1 MKILKNLFL
10 LCIFNLA
17 AQSPYPQDYFR
28 SPLDIQLV
36 LSGTFAELR
45 SNHFH
50 SGLDIKTNG
59 KEGLEV
65 YSIAE
70 GYVSRIKISRYGYGK
85 ALYITHPN
93 GYTSVYAH
101 LQKFSP
107 TIEQYI
113 KRQQYLKE
121 QFEIELFPKPSTL
134 VIDADEMIAYSGNSG
149 GSSGPHLHFEIHDK
163 HERPINPMLFG
174 FDIKDTTAPELY
186 QLYAYPISNRS
197 HVEGNQEKKKIRLR
211 KQANGNYI
219 AEPIKAFGTIGFGIV
234 ANDRQDYAANKNGVY
249 KIEAF
254 FNGKKATN
262 SIFEVRSNQIIASVY
277 GTKFNFKNF
286 SEDFSSDIV
295 LVEGSLGISN
305 ENSNDINMLSPGYK
319 ASIDKEV
326 FNISKSKVNSKI
338 YTSWVDGDVIFRN
351 ETFDQI
357 IQKLQRLYN
366 ITIIN
371 NSKISNQLFNASINV
386 EEEKIEEVLGY
397 FNKIYNI
404 DFQIF
409 NNKIIIN

>member
-1 MKILKNLFL
+1 MNLEIEDNFEYLIVKYINQNTKTEDLKLLLTYLKDSDNLRLFKLYIKINFFSIYVMNKMDKDGIIDIIKGKIKKDQKREKRKKYFIKTLKYAAIFVAVFSLSHFYTLNQINSSEVSDVIIPDEDEIFIENEKGEIFL
-10 LCIFNLA
+10 VEKIDSIEISKNSYKESNRIVYQENMVETEKVEFHTINVPYGKRFNLKL
-17 AQSPYPQDYFR
+17 SDGTDVY
-28 SPLDIQLV
+28 LN
-36 LSGTFAELR
+36 SGTLM
-45 SNHFH
+45 
-50 SGLDIKTNG
+50 K
-59 KEGLEV
+59 
-65 YSIAE
+65 YP
-70 GYVSRIKISRYGYGK
+70 VSF
-85 ALYITHPN
+85 LPN
-93 GYTSVYAH
+93 QTRSVY
-101 LQKFSP
+101 
-107 TIEQYI
+107 IE
-113 KRQQYLKE
+113 
-121 QFEIELFPKPSTL
+121 
-134 VIDADEMIAYSGNSG
+134 G
-149 GSSGPHLHFEIHDK
+149 
-163 HERPINPMLFG
+163 
-174 FDIKDTTAPELY
+174 
-186 QLYAYPISNRS
+186 
-197 HVEGNQEKKKIRLR
+197 
-211 KQANGNYI
+211 
-219 AEPIKAFGTIGFGIV
+219 
-234 ANDRQDYAANKNGVY
+234 
-249 KIEAF
+249 EAF
-254 FNGKKATN
+254 FNVKKATN

>member
-1 MKILKNLFL
+1 MNLEIDKNFEYLIIKYINQNTKTEDLKLLLTYLKDSDNLRLFKLFIKINFFSIYVMNKMDKDGIIDNIKGKIKKDQIREKRKKDFIKTLKYAAIFVAVFSMSHFYTLNQINSTEISEVIIPDDDEVFIENEKGEIFL
-10 LCIFNLA
+10 IEKTDSIEISKNSYKESNRIVYEENILETEKVEFHTITVPYGKRFNLKL
-17 AQSPYPQDYFR
+17 SDGTDVY
-28 SPLDIQLV
+28 LN
-36 LSGTFAELR
+36 SGTLM
-45 SNHFH
+45 
-50 SGLDIKTNG
+50 K
-59 KEGLEV
+59 
-65 YSIAE
+65 YP
-70 GYVSRIKISRYGYGK
+70 VSFLPDQTR
-85 ALYITHPN
+85 
-93 GYTSVYAH
+93 SVY
-101 LQKFSP
+101 
-107 TIEQYI
+107 IE
-113 KRQQYLKE
+113 
-121 QFEIELFPKPSTL
+121 
-134 VIDADEMIAYSGNSG
+134 G
-149 GSSGPHLHFEIHDK
+149 
-163 HERPINPMLFG
+163 
-174 FDIKDTTAPELY
+174 
-186 QLYAYPISNRS
+186 
-197 HVEGNQEKKKIRLR
+197 
-211 KQANGNYI
+211 
-219 AEPIKAFGTIGFGIV
+219 
-234 ANDRQDYAANKNGVY
+234 
-249 KIEAF
+249 EAF
-254 FNGKKATN
+254 FNVEKATN

-319 ASIDKEV
+319 ASIDKEI

-351 ETFDQI
+351 ETFEQI

-386 EEEKIEEVLGY
+386 EEEKIEDVLGY

>member
-1 MKILKNLFL
+1 MNPEIDKNFESLIIKYINQNTKTEDLKSLLIYLKDSKNLSLFKLYIKINFFSIYIMNKMDKDGIIDIIKGKIKKDQIREKRKKYFIKTLKYAAIFVAVFSISHFYTLNQINSTEISEVIIPDDDEVFIENEKGEIFL
-10 LCIFNLA
+10 IEKTDSIEISKNSYKESNRIVYEENILETEKVEFHTITVPYGKRFNLKL
-17 AQSPYPQDYFR
+17 SDGTDVY
-28 SPLDIQLV
+28 LN
-36 LSGTFAELR
+36 SGTLM
-45 SNHFH
+45 
-50 SGLDIKTNG
+50 K
-59 KEGLEV
+59 
-65 YSIAE
+65 YP
-70 GYVSRIKISRYGYGK
+70 VSF
-85 ALYITHPN
+85 LPN
-93 GYTSVYAH
+93 QTRSVY
-101 LQKFSP
+101 
-107 TIEQYI
+107 IE
-113 KRQQYLKE
+113 
-121 QFEIELFPKPSTL
+121 
-134 VIDADEMIAYSGNSG
+134 G
-149 GSSGPHLHFEIHDK
+149 
-163 HERPINPMLFG
+163 
-174 FDIKDTTAPELY
+174 
-186 QLYAYPISNRS
+186 
-197 HVEGNQEKKKIRLR
+197 
-211 KQANGNYI
+211 
-219 AEPIKAFGTIGFGIV
+219 
-234 ANDRQDYAANKNGVY
+234 
-249 KIEAF
+249 EAF
-254 FNGKKATN
+254 FNVKKATN

>member
-1 MKILKNLFL
+1 MNPEIDKNFEYLIIKYINQNTKTEDLKLLLTYLKDSDNLRLFKLFIKINFFSIYVMNKMDKDGIIDIIKGKIKKDQKREKRKKYFFKTLKYAAIFVAVFSISHFYTLNKINSTEISEVIIPDDDEVFIENEKGEIFL
-10 LCIFNLA
+10 IEKTDSIEISNNSYKESNRIVYEKNILETEKVEFHTITVPYGKRFNLKL
-17 AQSPYPQDYFR
+17 SDGTDVY
-28 SPLDIQLV
+28 LN
-36 LSGTFAELR
+36 SGTLM
-45 SNHFH
+45 
-50 SGLDIKTNG
+50 K
-59 KEGLEV
+59 
-65 YSIAE
+65 YP
-70 GYVSRIKISRYGYGK
+70 VSFLPDQTR
-85 ALYITHPN
+85 
-93 GYTSVYAH
+93 SVY
-101 LQKFSP
+101 
-107 TIEQYI
+107 IE
-113 KRQQYLKE
+113 
-121 QFEIELFPKPSTL
+121 
-134 VIDADEMIAYSGNSG
+134 G
-149 GSSGPHLHFEIHDK
+149 
-163 HERPINPMLFG
+163 
-174 FDIKDTTAPELY
+174 
-186 QLYAYPISNRS
+186 
-197 HVEGNQEKKKIRLR
+197 
-211 KQANGNYI
+211 
-219 AEPIKAFGTIGFGIV
+219 
-234 ANDRQDYAANKNGVY
+234 
-249 KIEAF
+249 EAF
-254 FNGKKATN
+254 FNVEKATN

-319 ASIDKEV
+319 ASIDKEI

-351 ETFDQI
+351 ETFEQI

-386 EEEKIEEVLGY
+386 EKEKIEEVLGY

>member
-1 MKILKNLFL
+1 MSLKIDKNFENLIIKYINQNTKTEDLKLLLTYLKDSKNLSLFKLYIKINFFSIYVMNRMDKEEIIDIIKNKIKKDQKREKRKKYFIESLKYAAVCVAVFYLSHLYTLNQINSTEISEVIIPDEDEIFIENEKGEIFL
-10 LCIFNLA
+10 IEKIDSIEISKNSYKESNRIVYEENILETEEVEFHTITVPYGKRFNLKL
-17 AQSPYPQDYFR
+17 SDGTDVY
-28 SPLDIQLV
+28 LN
-36 LSGTFAELR
+36 SGTLM
-45 SNHFH
+45 
-50 SGLDIKTNG
+50 K
-59 KEGLEV
+59 
-65 YSIAE
+65 YP
-70 GYVSRIKISRYGYGK
+70 VSFLPDQTR
-85 ALYITHPN
+85 
-93 GYTSVYAH
+93 SVY
-101 LQKFSP
+101 
-107 TIEQYI
+107 IE
-113 KRQQYLKE
+113 
-121 QFEIELFPKPSTL
+121 
-134 VIDADEMIAYSGNSG
+134 G
-149 GSSGPHLHFEIHDK
+149 
-163 HERPINPMLFG
+163 
-174 FDIKDTTAPELY
+174 
-186 QLYAYPISNRS
+186 
-197 HVEGNQEKKKIRLR
+197 
-211 KQANGNYI
+211 
-219 AEPIKAFGTIGFGIV
+219 
-234 ANDRQDYAANKNGVY
+234 
-249 KIEAF
+249 EAF
-254 FNGKKATN
+254 FNVEKATN

-319 ASIDKEV
+319 ASIDKEI

-351 ETFDQI
+351 ETFEQI

-386 EEEKIEEVLGY
+386 EKEKIEEVLGY

>member
-1 MKILKNLFL
+1 MNLEIDKNFEYLIIKYINQNTKTEDLKLLLTYLKDSDNLRLFKLFIKINFFSIYVMNKMDKDGIIDIIKGKIKKDQKREKRKKYFIKTLKYAAIFVAVFSISHFYTLNQINSTEISEVIIPDDDEVFIENEKGEIFL
-10 LCIFNLA
+10 IEKTDSIEISKNSYKESNRIVYEENILETEKVEFHTITVPYGKRFNLKL
-17 AQSPYPQDYFR
+17 SDGTDVY
-28 SPLDIQLV
+28 LN
-36 LSGTFAELR
+36 SGTLM
-45 SNHFH
+45 
-50 SGLDIKTNG
+50 K
-59 KEGLEV
+59 
-65 YSIAE
+65 YP
-70 GYVSRIKISRYGYGK
+70 VSF
-85 ALYITHPN
+85 LPN
-93 GYTSVYAH
+93 QTRSVY
-101 LQKFSP
+101 
-107 TIEQYI
+107 IE
-113 KRQQYLKE
+113 
-121 QFEIELFPKPSTL
+121 
-134 VIDADEMIAYSGNSG
+134 G
-149 GSSGPHLHFEIHDK
+149 
-163 HERPINPMLFG
+163 
-174 FDIKDTTAPELY
+174 
-186 QLYAYPISNRS
+186 
-197 HVEGNQEKKKIRLR
+197 
-211 KQANGNYI
+211 
-219 AEPIKAFGTIGFGIV
+219 
-234 ANDRQDYAANKNGVY
+234 
-249 KIEAF
+249 EAF
-254 FNGKKATN
+254 FNVKKATN

-319 ASIDKEV
+319 ASIDKEI

>member
-1 MKILKNLFL
+1 MNLEIDKNFEYLIIKYINQNTKTEDLKLLLTYLKDSENLRLFKLFIKINFFSIYVMNKMDKDGIIDIIKGKIKKDQKREKRKKYFFKTLKYAAIFVAVFSISHFYTLNKINLTEISEVIIPDDDEVFIENEKGEIFL
-10 LCIFNLA
+10 IEKTDSIEISNNSYKESNRIVYEKNILETEKVEFHTITVPYGKRFNLKL
-17 AQSPYPQDYFR
+17 SDGTDVY
-28 SPLDIQLV
+28 LN
-36 LSGTFAELR
+36 SGTLM
-45 SNHFH
+45 
-50 SGLDIKTNG
+50 K
-59 KEGLEV
+59 
-65 YSIAE
+65 YP
-70 GYVSRIKISRYGYGK
+70 VSFLPDQTR
-85 ALYITHPN
+85 
-93 GYTSVYAH
+93 SVY
-101 LQKFSP
+101 
-107 TIEQYI
+107 IE
-113 KRQQYLKE
+113 
-121 QFEIELFPKPSTL
+121 
-134 VIDADEMIAYSGNSG
+134 G
-149 GSSGPHLHFEIHDK
+149 
-163 HERPINPMLFG
+163 
-174 FDIKDTTAPELY
+174 
-186 QLYAYPISNRS
+186 
-197 HVEGNQEKKKIRLR
+197 
-211 KQANGNYI
+211 
-219 AEPIKAFGTIGFGIV
+219 
-234 ANDRQDYAANKNGVY
+234 
-249 KIEAF
+249 EAF
-254 FNGKKATN
+254 FNVEKATN

-319 ASIDKEV
+319 ASIDKEI

-351 ETFDQI
+351 ETFEQI

-386 EEEKIEEVLGY
+386 EKEKIEEVLGY

>member
-1 MKILKNLFL
+1 MNLEIDKNFESLIIKYINQNTKTEDLKLLLTYLKDSKNLSLFKLYIKINFFSIYIMNKMDKDGIIDIIKGKIKKDQKREKRKKYFIKTLKYAAIFVAVFSISHFYTLNQINSTEISEVIIPDDDEVFIENEKGEIFL
-10 LCIFNLA
+10 IEKTDSIEISKNSYKESNRIVYEENILETEKVEFHTITVPYGKRFNLKL
-17 AQSPYPQDYFR
+17 SDGTDVY
-28 SPLDIQLV
+28 LN
-36 LSGTFAELR
+36 SGTLM
-45 SNHFH
+45 
-50 SGLDIKTNG
+50 K
-59 KEGLEV
+59 
-65 YSIAE
+65 YP
-70 GYVSRIKISRYGYGK
+70 VSF
-85 ALYITHPN
+85 LPN
-93 GYTSVYAH
+93 QTRSVY
-101 LQKFSP
+101 
-107 TIEQYI
+107 IE
-113 KRQQYLKE
+113 
-121 QFEIELFPKPSTL
+121 
-134 VIDADEMIAYSGNSG
+134 G
-149 GSSGPHLHFEIHDK
+149 
-163 HERPINPMLFG
+163 
-174 FDIKDTTAPELY
+174 
-186 QLYAYPISNRS
+186 
-197 HVEGNQEKKKIRLR
+197 
-211 KQANGNYI
+211 
-219 AEPIKAFGTIGFGIV
+219 
-234 ANDRQDYAANKNGVY
+234 
-249 KIEAF
+249 EAF
-254 FNGKKATN
+254 FNVKKATN

>member
-1 MKILKNLFL
+1 MNLEIDNNFESLIIKYINQNTKTEDLKLLLTYLKDSKNLSLFKLYIKINFFSIYIMNKMDKDGIIDIIKGKIKKDQKREKRKKYFIKTLKYAAIFVAVFSISHFYTLNQINSTEISEVIIPDDDEVFIENEKGEIFL
-10 LCIFNLA
+10 IEKTDSIEISNNSYKESNRIVYEKNILETEKVEFHTITVPYGKRFNLKL
-17 AQSPYPQDYFR
+17 SDGTDVY
-28 SPLDIQLV
+28 LN
-36 LSGTFAELR
+36 SGTLM
-45 SNHFH
+45 
-50 SGLDIKTNG
+50 K
-59 KEGLEV
+59 
-65 YSIAE
+65 YP
-70 GYVSRIKISRYGYGK
+70 VSF
-85 ALYITHPN
+85 LPN
-93 GYTSVYAH
+93 QTRSVY
-101 LQKFSP
+101 
-107 TIEQYI
+107 IE
-113 KRQQYLKE
+113 
-121 QFEIELFPKPSTL
+121 
-134 VIDADEMIAYSGNSG
+134 G
-149 GSSGPHLHFEIHDK
+149 
-163 HERPINPMLFG
+163 
-174 FDIKDTTAPELY
+174 
-186 QLYAYPISNRS
+186 
-197 HVEGNQEKKKIRLR
+197 
-211 KQANGNYI
+211 
-219 AEPIKAFGTIGFGIV
+219 
-234 ANDRQDYAANKNGVY
+234 
-249 KIEAF
+249 EAF
-254 FNGKKATN
+254 FNVEKATN

>member
-1 MKILKNLFL
+1 MNLEIDNNFESLIIKYINQNTKTEDLKLLLTYLKDSKNLSLFKLYIKINFFSIYIMNKMDKDGIIDIIKGKIKKDQKREKRKKYFIKTLKYAAIFVAVFSISHFYTLNQINSTEISEVIIPDDDEVFIENEKGEIFL
-10 LCIFNLA
+10 IEKTDSIEISKNSYKESNRIVYEENILETEKVEFHTITVPYGKRFNLKL
-17 AQSPYPQDYFR
+17 SDGTDVY
-28 SPLDIQLV
+28 LN
-36 LSGTFAELR
+36 SGTLM
-45 SNHFH
+45 
-50 SGLDIKTNG
+50 K
-59 KEGLEV
+59 
-65 YSIAE
+65 YP
-70 GYVSRIKISRYGYGK
+70 VSFLPDQTR
-85 ALYITHPN
+85 
-93 GYTSVYAH
+93 SVY
-101 LQKFSP
+101 
-107 TIEQYI
+107 IE
-113 KRQQYLKE
+113 
-121 QFEIELFPKPSTL
+121 
-134 VIDADEMIAYSGNSG
+134 G
-149 GSSGPHLHFEIHDK
+149 
-163 HERPINPMLFG
+163 
-174 FDIKDTTAPELY
+174 
-186 QLYAYPISNRS
+186 
-197 HVEGNQEKKKIRLR
+197 
-211 KQANGNYI
+211 
-219 AEPIKAFGTIGFGIV
+219 
-234 ANDRQDYAANKNGVY
+234 
-249 KIEAF
+249 EAF
-254 FNGKKATN
+254 FNVEKATN

-319 ASIDKEV
+319 ASIDKEI

>member
-1 MKILKNLFL
+1 MNPEIDKNFESLIIKYINQNTKTEDLKSLLIYLKDSKNLSLFKLYIKINFFSIYIMNKMDKDGIIDIIKGKIKKDQIREKRKKYFIKTLKYAAIFVAVFSISHFYTLNQINSTEISEVIIPDDDEVFIENEKGEIFL
-10 LCIFNLA
+10 IEKTDSIEISKNSYKESNRIVYQENILETEKVEFHTITVPYGKRFNLKL
-17 AQSPYPQDYFR
+17 SDGTDVY
-28 SPLDIQLV
+28 LN
-36 LSGTFAELR
+36 SGTLM
-45 SNHFH
+45 
-50 SGLDIKTNG
+50 K
-59 KEGLEV
+59 
-65 YSIAE
+65 YP
-70 GYVSRIKISRYGYGK
+70 VSF
-85 ALYITHPN
+85 LPN
-93 GYTSVYAH
+93 QTRSVY
-101 LQKFSP
+101 
-107 TIEQYI
+107 IE
-113 KRQQYLKE
+113 
-121 QFEIELFPKPSTL
+121 
-134 VIDADEMIAYSGNSG
+134 G
-149 GSSGPHLHFEIHDK
+149 
-163 HERPINPMLFG
+163 
-174 FDIKDTTAPELY
+174 
-186 QLYAYPISNRS
+186 
-197 HVEGNQEKKKIRLR
+197 
-211 KQANGNYI
+211 
-219 AEPIKAFGTIGFGIV
+219 
-234 ANDRQDYAANKNGVY
+234 
-249 KIEAF
+249 EAF
-254 FNGKKATN
+254 FNVKKATN

>member
-1 MKILKNLFL
+1 MNLEIDKNFEYLIIKYINQNTKTEDLKLLLTYLKDSDNLRLFKLFIKINFFSIYVMNKMDKDGIIDIIKGKIKKDQKREKRKKYFFKTLKYAAIFVAVFSISHFYTLNKINLTEISEVIIPDDDEVFIENEKGEIFL
-10 LCIFNLA
+10 IEKTDSIEISNNSYKESNRIVYEKNILETEKVEFHTITVPYGKRFNLKL
-17 AQSPYPQDYFR
+17 SDGTDVY
-28 SPLDIQLV
+28 LN
-36 LSGTFAELR
+36 SGTLM
-45 SNHFH
+45 
-50 SGLDIKTNG
+50 K
-59 KEGLEV
+59 
-65 YSIAE
+65 YP
-70 GYVSRIKISRYGYGK
+70 VSFLPDQTR
-85 ALYITHPN
+85 
-93 GYTSVYAH
+93 SVY
-101 LQKFSP
+101 
-107 TIEQYI
+107 IE
-113 KRQQYLKE
+113 
-121 QFEIELFPKPSTL
+121 
-134 VIDADEMIAYSGNSG
+134 G
-149 GSSGPHLHFEIHDK
+149 
-163 HERPINPMLFG
+163 
-174 FDIKDTTAPELY
+174 
-186 QLYAYPISNRS
+186 
-197 HVEGNQEKKKIRLR
+197 
-211 KQANGNYI
+211 
-219 AEPIKAFGTIGFGIV
+219 
-234 ANDRQDYAANKNGVY
+234 
-249 KIEAF
+249 EAF
-254 FNGKKATN
+254 FNVEKATN

-319 ASIDKEV
+319 ASIDKEI

-351 ETFDQI
+351 ETFEQI

-386 EEEKIEEVLGY
+386 EKEKIEEVLGY

>member
-1 MKILKNLFL
+1 MNLEIEDNFEYLIVKYINQNTKTEDLELLLTYLKDSDNLRLFKLYIKINFFSIYVMNKMDKDGIIDIIKGKIKKDQKREKRKKYLFKTLKYAAIFVAVFSLSHFYTLNQINSSEVSDVIIPDEDEIFIENEKGEIFL
-10 LCIFNLA
+10 VEKIDSIEISKNSYKESNRIVYQENMVEIEKVEFHTINVPYGKRFNLKL
-17 AQSPYPQDYFR
+17 SDGTDVY
-28 SPLDIQLV
+28 LN
-36 LSGTFAELR
+36 SGTLM
-45 SNHFH
+45 
-50 SGLDIKTNG
+50 K
-59 KEGLEV
+59 
-65 YSIAE
+65 YP
-70 GYVSRIKISRYGYGK
+70 VSF
-85 ALYITHPN
+85 LPN
-93 GYTSVYAH
+93 QTRSVY
-101 LQKFSP
+101 
-107 TIEQYI
+107 IE
-113 KRQQYLKE
+113 
-121 QFEIELFPKPSTL
+121 
-134 VIDADEMIAYSGNSG
+134 G
-149 GSSGPHLHFEIHDK
+149 
-163 HERPINPMLFG
+163 
-174 FDIKDTTAPELY
+174 
-186 QLYAYPISNRS
+186 
-197 HVEGNQEKKKIRLR
+197 
-211 KQANGNYI
+211 
-219 AEPIKAFGTIGFGIV
+219 
-234 ANDRQDYAANKNGVY
+234 
-249 KIEAF
+249 EAF
-254 FNGKKATN
+254 FNVKKATN

>member
-1 MKILKNLFL
+1 MNLEIDNNFESLIIKYINQNTKTEDLKLLLTYLKDSKNLSLFKLYIKINFFSIYIMNKMDKDGIIDIIKGKIKKDQKREKRKKYFIKTLKYAAIFVAVFSISHFYTLNQINSTEISEVIIPDDDEVFIENEKGEIFL
-10 LCIFNLA
+10 IEKTDSIEISKNSYKESNRIVYQENILETEKVEFHTITVPYGKRFNLKL
-17 AQSPYPQDYFR
+17 SDGTDVY
-28 SPLDIQLV
+28 LN
-36 LSGTFAELR
+36 SGTLM
-45 SNHFH
+45 
-50 SGLDIKTNG
+50 K
-59 KEGLEV
+59 
-65 YSIAE
+65 YP
-70 GYVSRIKISRYGYGK
+70 VSF
-85 ALYITHPN
+85 LPN
-93 GYTSVYAH
+93 QTRSVY
-101 LQKFSP
+101 
-107 TIEQYI
+107 IE
-113 KRQQYLKE
+113 
-121 QFEIELFPKPSTL
+121 
-134 VIDADEMIAYSGNSG
+134 G
-149 GSSGPHLHFEIHDK
+149 
-163 HERPINPMLFG
+163 
-174 FDIKDTTAPELY
+174 
-186 QLYAYPISNRS
+186 
-197 HVEGNQEKKKIRLR
+197 
-211 KQANGNYI
+211 
-219 AEPIKAFGTIGFGIV
+219 
-234 ANDRQDYAANKNGVY
+234 
-249 KIEAF
+249 EAF
-254 FNGKKATN
+254 FNVKKATN

-305 ENSNDINMLSPGYK
+305 VNSNDINMLSPGYK

-351 ETFDQI
+351 ETFEQI

-386 EEEKIEEVLGY
+386 EKEKIEEVLGY

>member
-1 MKILKNLFL
+1 MNPEIDKNFESLIIKYINQNTKTEDLKLLLTYLKDSKNLSLFKLYIKINFFSIYIMNKMDKDGIIDIIKGKIKKDQIREKRKKYFIKTLKYAAIFVAVFSISHFYTLNQINSTEISEVIIPDDDEVFIENEKGEIFL
-10 LCIFNLA
+10 IEKTDSIEISKNSYKESNRIVYEENILETEKVEFHTITVPYGKRFNLKL
-17 AQSPYPQDYFR
+17 SDGTDVY
-28 SPLDIQLV
+28 LN
-36 LSGTFAELR
+36 SGTLM
-45 SNHFH
+45 
-50 SGLDIKTNG
+50 K
-59 KEGLEV
+59 
-65 YSIAE
+65 YP
-70 GYVSRIKISRYGYGK
+70 VSF
-85 ALYITHPN
+85 LPN
-93 GYTSVYAH
+93 QTRSVY
-101 LQKFSP
+101 
-107 TIEQYI
+107 IE
-113 KRQQYLKE
+113 
-121 QFEIELFPKPSTL
+121 
-134 VIDADEMIAYSGNSG
+134 G
-149 GSSGPHLHFEIHDK
+149 
-163 HERPINPMLFG
+163 
-174 FDIKDTTAPELY
+174 
-186 QLYAYPISNRS
+186 
-197 HVEGNQEKKKIRLR
+197 
-211 KQANGNYI
+211 
-219 AEPIKAFGTIGFGIV
+219 
-234 ANDRQDYAANKNGVY
+234 
-249 KIEAF
+249 EAF
-254 FNGKKATN
+254 FNVKKATN

-319 ASIDKEV
+319 ASIDKEI

>member
-1 MKILKNLFL
+1 MNLEIDKNFEYLIIKYINQNTKTEDLKLLLTYLKDSENLRLFKLFIKINFFSIYVMNKMDKDGIIDIIKGKIKKDQKREKRKKYFIKTLKYAAIFVAVFSISHFYTLNKINSTEISEVIIPDDDEVFIENEKGEIFL
-10 LCIFNLA
+10 IEKTDSIEISKNSYKESNRIVYEENILETEEVEFHTITVPYGKRFNLKL
-17 AQSPYPQDYFR
+17 SDGTDVY
-28 SPLDIQLV
+28 LN
-36 LSGTFAELR
+36 SGTLM
-45 SNHFH
+45 
-50 SGLDIKTNG
+50 K
-59 KEGLEV
+59 
-65 YSIAE
+65 YP
-70 GYVSRIKISRYGYGK
+70 VSFLPDQTR
-85 ALYITHPN
+85 
-93 GYTSVYAH
+93 SVY
-101 LQKFSP
+101 
-107 TIEQYI
+107 IE
-113 KRQQYLKE
+113 
-121 QFEIELFPKPSTL
+121 
-134 VIDADEMIAYSGNSG
+134 G
-149 GSSGPHLHFEIHDK
+149 
-163 HERPINPMLFG
+163 
-174 FDIKDTTAPELY
+174 
-186 QLYAYPISNRS
+186 
-197 HVEGNQEKKKIRLR
+197 
-211 KQANGNYI
+211 
-219 AEPIKAFGTIGFGIV
+219 
-234 ANDRQDYAANKNGVY
+234 
-249 KIEAF
+249 EAF
-254 FNGKKATN
+254 FNVEKATN

-319 ASIDKEV
+319 ASIDKEI

-351 ETFDQI
+351 ETFEQI

-386 EEEKIEEVLGY
+386 EKEKIEEVLGY

>member
-1 MKILKNLFL
+1 MNLEIDNNFESLIIKYINQNTKTEDLKLLLTYLKDSKNLSLFKLYIKINFFSIYIMNKMDKDGIIDIIKGKIKKDQKREKRKKYFIKTLKYAAIFVAVFSISHFYTLNQINSTEISEVIIPDDDEVFIENEKGEIFL
-10 LCIFNLA
+10 IEKTDSIEISKNSYKESNRIVYEENILETEKVEFHTITVPYGKRFNLKL
-17 AQSPYPQDYFR
+17 SDGTDVY
-28 SPLDIQLV
+28 LN
-36 LSGTFAELR
+36 SGTLM
-45 SNHFH
+45 
-50 SGLDIKTNG
+50 K
-59 KEGLEV
+59 
-65 YSIAE
+65 YP
-70 GYVSRIKISRYGYGK
+70 VSF
-85 ALYITHPN
+85 LPN
-93 GYTSVYAH
+93 QTRSVY
-101 LQKFSP
+101 
-107 TIEQYI
+107 IE
-113 KRQQYLKE
+113 
-121 QFEIELFPKPSTL
+121 
-134 VIDADEMIAYSGNSG
+134 G
-149 GSSGPHLHFEIHDK
+149 
-163 HERPINPMLFG
+163 
-174 FDIKDTTAPELY
+174 
-186 QLYAYPISNRS
+186 
-197 HVEGNQEKKKIRLR
+197 
-211 KQANGNYI
+211 
-219 AEPIKAFGTIGFGIV
+219 
-234 ANDRQDYAANKNGVY
+234 
-249 KIEAF
+249 EAF
-254 FNGKKATN
+254 FNVKKATN

>member
-1 MKILKNLFL
+1 MNLEIDKNFEYLIIKYINQNTKTEDLKLLLTYLKDSDNLRLFKLFIKINFFSIYVMNKMDKDGIIDIIKGKIKKDQKREKRKKYFIKTLKYAAIFVAVFSISHFYTLNQINSSEVSDVIIPDEDEIFIENEKGEIFL
-10 LCIFNLA
+10 IEKTDSIEISKNSYKESNRIVYEENILETEEVEFHTITVPYGKRFNLKL
-17 AQSPYPQDYFR
+17 SDGTDVY
-28 SPLDIQLV
+28 LN
-36 LSGTFAELR
+36 SGTLM
-45 SNHFH
+45 
-50 SGLDIKTNG
+50 K
-59 KEGLEV
+59 
-65 YSIAE
+65 YP
-70 GYVSRIKISRYGYGK
+70 VSFLPDQTR
-85 ALYITHPN
+85 
-93 GYTSVYAH
+93 SVY
-101 LQKFSP
+101 
-107 TIEQYI
+107 IE
-113 KRQQYLKE
+113 
-121 QFEIELFPKPSTL
+121 
-134 VIDADEMIAYSGNSG
+134 G
-149 GSSGPHLHFEIHDK
+149 
-163 HERPINPMLFG
+163 
-174 FDIKDTTAPELY
+174 
-186 QLYAYPISNRS
+186 
-197 HVEGNQEKKKIRLR
+197 
-211 KQANGNYI
+211 
-219 AEPIKAFGTIGFGIV
+219 
-234 ANDRQDYAANKNGVY
+234 
-249 KIEAF
+249 EAF
-254 FNGKKATN
+254 FNVEKATN

-319 ASIDKEV
+319 ASIDKEI

-351 ETFDQI
+351 ETFEQI

-386 EEEKIEEVLGY
+386 EKEKIEEVLGY

>member
-1 MKILKNLFL
+1 MNIEIDKNFEYLIIKYINQNTKTEDLKLLLTYLKDSDNLRLFKLFIKINFFSIYVMNKMDKDGIIDIIKGKIKKDQKREKRKKYFFKTLKYAAIFVAVFSISHFYTLNKINSTEISEVIIPDDDEVFIENEKGEIFL
-10 LCIFNLA
+10 I
-17 AQSPYPQDYFR
+17 
-28 SPLDIQLV
+28 
-36 LSGTFAELR
+36 E
-45 SNHFH
+45 
-50 SGLDIKTNG
+50 KTD
-59 KEGLEV
+59 
-65 YSIAE
+65 S
-70 GYVSRIKISRYGYGK
+70 IKISKNSYKVSNRIVYEENILETEKVEFHTITVPYGK
-85 ALYITHPN
+85 RFNLKLSDGTDVYLNSGTLMKYPVSFLPDQ
-93 GYTSVYAH
+93 TRSVY
-101 LQKFSP
+101 
-107 TIEQYI
+107 IE
-113 KRQQYLKE
+113 
-121 QFEIELFPKPSTL
+121 
-134 VIDADEMIAYSGNSG
+134 G
-149 GSSGPHLHFEIHDK
+149 
-163 HERPINPMLFG
+163 
-174 FDIKDTTAPELY
+174 
-186 QLYAYPISNRS
+186 
-197 HVEGNQEKKKIRLR
+197 
-211 KQANGNYI
+211 
-219 AEPIKAFGTIGFGIV
+219 
-234 ANDRQDYAANKNGVY
+234 
-249 KIEAF
+249 EAF
-254 FNGKKATN
+254 FNVEKATN

-319 ASIDKEV
+319 ASIDKEI

-386 EEEKIEEVLGY
+386 EKEKIEEVLGY